1 MAKGGNVIFD
11 FEGNTSPLLT
21 SMKSVTKGIL
31 KGSAAIGTGLTA
43 LVGASVK
50 AYADVEQAIGGVE
63 TLFKNSADTVIK
75 NAERAYMTA
84 GISANSY
91 MEQVTSFSA
100 SLLQSLGGDT
110 KKAAEYADRAVI
122 DMADNAN
129 KMGTSIEMIQNA
141 YQGFAKQ
148 NYTMLDNLKLGYGGT
163 KTEMERLISDASRL
177 TSVQKELGIKVDA
190 NDMSFGNIVNA
201 ISIIQKEMGI
211 AGTTSLEAS
220 GTITG
225 SINSLKSS
233 FSNFLSGMGS
243 ADSVVTTFVTA
254 FTNISDTIIDM
265 APSIVKGVVEIA
277 KEISK
282 KLPKLIND
290 LLPVVVDGV
299 MSLVLGITDV
309 LPQLITSIASL
320 LPQIITT
327 ITNMAPQILK
337 AVIDVI
343 PVIAEALAQNLP
355 SLIPAIVQGII
366 LIMQVFNENMPLFI
380 KCGIQVIVGLVKGLI
395 NSIPLILKNLPTI
408 ITFILNF
415 FTASKLLSAGK
426 NLLTGLGNGLIKGIP
441 ALIKKLPQIITK
453 IISFFKTNGV
463 NSFKTIGTNL
473 IKGLWNGI
481 QNMKSYLLNKV
492 KGLGKSVL
500 SGLNKILGIHS
511 PSKETFQMG
520 VYMDEGMLNGMDS
533 MKKKLQTAFNGV
545 FNFSPNISGMLSN
558 HFSPQ
563 VNVVNNISME
573 QDPLGQ
579 MVRKIKTFSGGSKND
594 FNYGMGV

>member
-1 MAKGGNVIFD
+1 MAKGGNVVFD

-21 SMKSVTKGIL
+21 SMSSLGKGIL
-31 KGSAAIGTGLTA
+31 KASTATATGLTA

-50 AYADVEQAIGGVE
+50 AYADVEQSIGGVE
-63 TLFKNSADTVIK
+63 TLFKDSADTVIK
-75 NAERAYMTA
+75 NAEKAYMTA
-84 GISANSY
+84 GISANTY

-129 KMGTSIEMIQNA
+129 KMGTSMEMIQNA

-163 KTEMERLISDASRL
+163 KSEMERLISDASKL
-177 TSVQKELGIKVDA
+177 TGVQKELGVQVDA

-201 ISIIQKEMGI
+201 ISVMQKEMGI

-220 GTITG
+220 ETITG
-225 SINSLKSS
+225 SINSLKSA

-243 ADSVVTTFVTA
+243 ADDVVDTFVTA
-254 FTNISDTIIDM
+254 FTNVSDAIIDM
-265 APSIVKGVVEIA
+265 APALVDGVVKIA
-277 KEISK
+277 KQIGK
-282 KLPKLIND
+282 KLPKLIEN
-290 LLPVVVDGV
+290 LLPVIIDGT
-299 MSLVLGITDV
+299 MSLVLGLVGV
-309 LPQLITSIASL
+309 LPQFIQAISNM

-327 ITNMAPQILK
+327 IATMAPLILQE
-337 AVIDVI
+337 IINVI
-343 PVIAEALAQNLP
+343 PVIAQALATNLP
-355 SLIPAIVQGII
+355 TLIPVIVQGII
-366 LIMQVFNENMPLFI
+366 SIMEVFNENMPLFI
-380 KCGIQVIVGLVKGLI
+380 KCGVQIIWGLIKGLI
-395 NSIPLILKNLPTI
+395 NSIPLLLKNLPTI

-415 FTASKLLSAGK
+415 FTASKLISAGK
-426 NLLTGLGNGLIKGIP
+426 NLLVGLGRGLIKGIP
-441 ALIKKLPQIITK
+441 NLIRNLPK
-453 IISFFKTNGV
+453 ILSNMVNFFKTNGV
-463 NSFKTIGTNL
+463 SSFKSIGKNL
-473 IKGLWNGI
+473 ITGLWNGI
-481 QNMKSYLLNKV
+481 KNTKQWLLDKV

-500 SGLNKILGIHS
+500 KGLKKTLGINS
-511 PSKETFQMG
+511 PSKETYQMG
-520 VYMDEGMLNGMDS
+520 VYMDEGMVNGMDS

-545 FNFSPNISGMLSN
+545 FDFSPNINGSMSN

-579 MVRKIKTFSGGSKND
+579 MVRKIKTFSGGAKND
-594 FNYGMGV
+594 FNYGMGG